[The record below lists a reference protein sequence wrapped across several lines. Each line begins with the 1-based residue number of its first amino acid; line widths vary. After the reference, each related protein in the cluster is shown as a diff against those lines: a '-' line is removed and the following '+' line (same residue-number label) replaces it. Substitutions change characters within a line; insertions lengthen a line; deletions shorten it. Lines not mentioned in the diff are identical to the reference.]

1 MTTST
6 SSISGVISGF
16 DWASMIESLTQI
28 EHKRVDLVEAKKT
41 AAQTKVAAWQSF
53 NIKLTALKSSV
64 SALKDPES
72 FQLFSTSMTS
82 DNSTAAASNL
92 LSAAASTTAE
102 PGSYN
107 IKINSIARAEKV
119 SSASF
124 SSSTEALGLGGGI
137 LINGRLVNIEST
149 DDLIDVRDKINSS
162 NSGSHPSGVT
172 ATILSFGSDDIR
184 LIITSEETGSEG
196 ITFANASASDV
207 LGDLG
212 LSQTGVRSNAEL
224 KSGGSTAT
232 GATLLKDIDGYS
244 DWETGD
250 TIALTGKDAANAA
263 VNSTFT
269 ITETTTVQDLL
280 DAIETAYAGTST
292 VTASLTGDGTIQVTD
307 GSATGASNIRVVL
320 TPEKSTLDFGT
331 FGTTGTTVSGADAS
345 LEIEGVAITRSSN
358 TVDDVISGVT
368 LNLLA
373 ADEDTT
379 VTLNVAR
386 NTDSIVTKISDFVD
400 KYNEVASFIH
410 EQQSYDTETQTTG
423 GVLFGDGTLTS
434 IQGDLT
440 TAIIQQIAGADA
452 SFSILGQIGITMDN
466 EGQLSVDSDVLS
478 GFLEDNFSDV
488 RALFTSSGTPVSGSL
503 TYVSHTSAAAAD
515 VSSYSVYVTSPATQ
529 ASSTSDS
536 EVIGTL
542 GTAETL
548 TITEGTLSAAV
559 NLTADMTLEQ
569 IRDSVNAAAAAVTE
583 KMASG
588 NQLYSDAGHTTAIT
602 ASTAW
607 DSIYDASGNPAG
619 LTDNEVI
626 SFTGTS
632 RTGLTVSGSYQVG
645 SAATDTVQGLLYAI
659 EDAFGYEVD
668 ATIDSSG
675 RLIITDTESGDSEL
689 SLEITGLDYGTMS
702 AANTGGAEGRGALG
716 VTAATNGNRLVLTE
730 QSYGSGHSFDI
741 TETSHLLWS
750 SDATV
755 DNGTDISGTI
765 NGEAA
770 AGSGRNLTYNG
781 VTIQYTG
788 SDSNQNV
795 GTVNLTIGLSELLD
809 RALYNITDSIDGY
822 LSYKIESLQQ
832 NITSYT
838 TQIEEMEDFIDR
850 KMENMTARFVR
861 METVLNKLQTQST
874 WLAGQIENLYS
885 FGE

>member
-16 DWASMIESLTQI
+16 DWASMIDSLKAI

-41 AAQTKVAAWQSF
+41 AAQNKVAAWQSF
-53 NIKLTALKSSV
+53 SIKLTALKSSV

-107 IKINSIARAEKV
+107 IKINSTARAEKV

-124 SSSTEALGLGGGI
+124 SSSTEALGLSGGI

-184 LIITSEETGSEG
+184 LVITSEETGAEG

-212 LSQTGVRSNAEL
+212 LSQTGVRSNTEL

-250 TIALTGKDAANAA
+250 TIAMTGKDAANAD

-358 TVDDVISGVT
+358 TVDDVIAGVT

-386 NTDSIVTKISDFVD
+386 DTDSIVTKISDLVD
-400 KYNEVASFIH
+400 KYNDVASFIH
-410 EQQSYDTETQTTG
+410 EQQSYDTETKTTG
-423 GVLFGDGTLTS
+423 GVLFGDGTLSS
-434 IQGDLT
+434 IKSDLT
-440 TAIIQQIAGADA
+440 AAIIQQIAGADA
-452 SFSILGQIGITMDN
+452 SFSILGQIGINLDN
-466 EGQLSVDSDVLS
+466 EGQLSVDSDTLS
-478 GFLEDNFSDV
+478 GYLKNNFSDV
-488 RALFTSSGTPVSGSL
+488 KALFTSSGSPVSGSL
-503 TYVSHTSAAAAD
+503 TYVSHTSDAAAD
-515 VSSYSVYVTSPATQ
+515 VSSYSVHVTSPATR
-529 ASSTSDS
+529 AASTSVS
-536 EVIGTL
+536 EVAGTL
-542 GTAETL
+542 GSAETL
-548 TITEGTLSAAV
+548 TITEGSLSAAV
-559 NLTADMTLEQ
+559 SLTADMTLDQ
-569 IRDSVNAAAAAVTE
+569 IRDAVNAATAAVTE
-583 KMASG
+583 KLASG

-602 ASTAW
+602 ASTTW
-607 DSIYDASGNPAG
+607 DSIYDAGGNPAG
-619 LTDNEVI
+619 LTDGEVI

-632 RTGLTVSGSYQVG
+632 RTGTTVSGSYRID

-659 EDAFGYEVD
+659 EDAFGYEVN
-668 ATIDSSG
+668 AAIDSSG
-675 RLIITDTESGDSEL
+675 RLVITDSESGNSEL
-689 SLEITGLDYGTMS
+689 SMEITGLDYGTMS
-702 AANTGGAEGRGALG
+702 TANTGGAEGRNELG
-716 VTAATNGNRLVLTE
+716 VTASTDGNRLVLTE
-730 QSYGSGHSFDI
+730 ATYGSGASFAI
-741 TETSHLLWS
+741 AETGDLLWS
-750 SDATV
+750 GDTTV
-755 DNGTDISGTI
+755 DNGADISGTI

-770 AGSGRNLTYNG
+770 VGSGRNLTYNG
-781 VTIQYTG
+781 VTVQYTG
-788 SDSNQNV
+788 SASNQDV
-795 GTVNLTIGLSELLD
+795 GTVNLAIGVSELID
-809 RALYNITDSIDGY
+809 RALFNITDSIDGY
-822 LSYKIESLQQ
+822 LAFKIDSLQQ
-832 NITSYT
+832 NITNYT
-838 TQIEEMEDFIDR
+838 TQIDEMEDFIDR

-861 METVLNKLQTQST
+861 METAISSLQTQSN
-874 WLAGQIENLYS
+874 WLSSQINSLYT
-885 FGE
+885 FGN